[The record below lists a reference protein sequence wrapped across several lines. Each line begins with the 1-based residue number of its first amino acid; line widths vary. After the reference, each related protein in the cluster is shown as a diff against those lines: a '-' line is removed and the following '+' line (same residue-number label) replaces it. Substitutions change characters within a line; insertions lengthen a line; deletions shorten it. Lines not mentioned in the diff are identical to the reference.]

1 MLACN
6 DFFIG
11 GGNEV
16 KMETQRLL
24 LVACT
29 EETAAEA
36 SLAGYDIRPHIYEH
50 LSALQKDSSLLGWGA
65 WFVIRKKTGE
75 VIGDVGFKGEPDVK
89 GIVEVGYG
97 IVPPAQGKG
106 FATEA
111 VQAVIQWAFSSL
123 TVKQIVAECHADNLA
138 SIRVLEKLQ
147 MELAAKQNG
156 LLKWRL
162 QKK

>member
-1 MLACN
+1 M
-6 DFFIG
+6 
-11 GGNEV
+11 
-16 KMETQRLL
+16 KMESQRLL
-24 LVACT
+24 LVACN

-50 LSALQKDSSLLGWGA
+50 LAALQKDPSLLGWGA

-89 GIVEVGYG
+89 GIVEIGYG

-111 VQAVIQWAFSSL
+111 VQAVIQWAFSSPA
-123 TVKQIVAECHADNLA
+123 VKQIVAECHADNLA
-138 SIRVLEKLQ
+138 SIRVLEKLH
-147 MELAAKQNG
+147 MEWTKSKNG
-156 LLKWRL
+156 VLKWQLRRN
-162 QKK
+162 